1 MQMYRLKKGMNMKP
15 LKDVN
20 SAEKASTLK
29 NILWAFPYLGMIGF
43 IGGFASSGLIGAL
56 IGLIIAAAVSSA
68 IGTAS
73 SIFTGQVS
81 DSAINIF
88 YGLGRRTIGPRE
100 QLAGDLNVVRH
111 HKLFFRFEE
120 ALIKIENVLARDPD
134 FPEALFLKARILWE
148 GYEDREAAKT
158 CLLKIIKV
166 EPDKDALY
174 HRWAL
179 NLYRELSD
187 RVQNEK

>member
-1 MQMYRLKKGMNMKP
+1 M
-15 LKDVN
+15 
-20 SAEKASTLK
+20 
-29 NILWAFPYLGMIGF
+29 
-43 IGGFASSGLIGAL
+43 
-56 IGLIIAAAVSSA
+56 
-68 IGTAS
+68 AS

-111 HKLFFRFEE
+111 HKLFSRFEE

-148 GYEDREAAKT
+148 GFEDREAAKT

-166 EPDKDALY
+166 EQDKDALH

-179 NLYRELSD
+179 DFYRKLS
-187 RVQNEK
+187 KS